1 APGTPEP
8 SDFGVWLSV
17 PSDPNLRTSR
27 ATYLNKAFG
36 LLESGGRLYPGSYP
50 TPAPAG
56 KSATPASGGAVTDPY
71 ASGHPP
77 PEIYGLSSGVIG
89 LRVFPN
95 PNFDN
100 KARKKWDAKRYYTDP
115 DYYNDSKLVRPFRV
129 GMACSFCHTSFHPLN
144 PPRDI
149 TDPAWENL
157 SGNIGAQYLR
167 IRAIFGNLMTPKSF
181 VYHVLDSQPPGTI
194 DTSLIP
200 SDNINNTNAMNAIF
214 GVPERVAVSFMN
226 PQEKVTANSATLPTL
241 FTDQE
246 ISGGKVPQALLDA
259 IKAIPTSNS
268 NPRYVPRILFDG
280 ADSIGAYGALARV
293 FLNIGSYWEQWI
305 RIHDPLVGF
314 RPQEPF
320 LLADCKAHSVY
331 WNATMLR
338 VTALRDYFLRI
349 TPPMRLMDVKGDIDR
364 TKPIDVAALRARADK
379 EGGDYAK
386 LLAEEKAKRI
396 DTTKL
401 AHGRKVF
408 AHNCIVC
415 HSSIQPPDRFEAL
428 AKQSAGG
435 EFWDHDPGRWIR
447 DEAYLKWAEA
457 AVEEP
462 DFWQK
467 NFLSTDY
474 RIPINLVQTNSA
486 RAMATNGMT
495 GHMWSDYSSAD
506 FQKLPSVGS
515 IPYFNPF
522 LGESGGDDQYTPRH
536 KAPDGAPPGGG
547 GPGFYRVP
555 TLISI
560 WTSAPLLHNNSLG
573 LFNNDPSVD
582 GRLLAFDDAIR
593 KLLWPEKR
601 LLSSSYNGATA
612 DRLAK
617 DHGLIWRTPEE
628 TYLTLP
634 AREVPGILS
643 SRFAPLMRLLD
654 WFPWLSDFRWLFLPA
669 ALIVLSFVVLF
680 RWPRGKVRVLAGYV
694 PLVLALVI
702 GFLIYFVN
710 GRLGDFRLGPIPK
723 GTPVNLLAN
732 LNPDAEPADVVS
744 AIKVTSEAL
753 GEIQSKQLGESEA
766 TKVLRE
772 RVAPALMK
780 VNRCPDFVMDKGHY
794 YEWFNTMTDADKDA
808 VIELLKTF

>member
-1 APGTPEP
+1 MGCWPASSSTSARTGSSGSGSTTRWSASGRRSRSCWPIARPIRCTGTRPCSGSP
-8 SDFGVWLSV
+8 PCATTSCGSPRRCGSW
-17 PSDPNLRTSR
+17 TSR
-27 ATYLNKAFG
+27 AT
-36 LLESGGRLYPGSYP
+36 
-50 TPAPAG
+50 
-56 KSATPASGGAVTDPY
+56 
-71 ASGHPP
+71 
-77 PEIYGLSSGVIG
+77 
-89 LRVFPN
+89 
-95 PNFDN
+95 
-100 KARKKWDAKRYYTDP
+100 
-115 DYYNDSKLVRPFRV
+115 
-129 GMACSFCHTSFHPLN
+129 
-144 PPRDI
+144 
-149 TDPAWENL
+149 
-157 SGNIGAQYLR
+157 
-167 IRAIFGNLMTPKSF
+167 
-181 VYHVLDSQPPGTI
+181 
-194 DTSLIP
+194 
-200 SDNINNTNAMNAIF
+200 
-214 GVPERVAVSFMN
+214 
-226 PQEKVTANSATLPTL
+226 
-241 FTDQE
+241 
-246 ISGGKVPQALLDA
+246 
-259 IKAIPTSNS
+259 
-268 NPRYVPRILFDG
+268 
-280 ADSIGAYGALARV
+280 SIGQSQSTWRR
-293 FLNIGSYWEQWI
+293 F
-305 RIHDPLVGF
+305 
-314 RPQEPF
+314 
-320 LLADCKAHSVY
+320 
-331 WNATMLR
+331 
-338 VTALRDYFLRI
+338 
-349 TPPMRLMDVKGDIDR
+349 
-364 TKPIDVAALRARADK
+364 ARADK

-643 SRFAPLMRLLD
+643 SRFAPSMRLLD

-732 LNPDAEPADVVS
+732 LNPDAEPADVVTAPSRSRRRPWARSSRSSS
-744 AIKVTSEAL
+744 ASPRRRRSSGTGRAL
-753 GEIQSKQLGESEA
+753 
-766 TKVLRE
+766 R
-772 RVAPALMK
+772 
-780 VNRCPDFVMDKGHY
+780 
-794 YEWFNTMTDADKDA
+794 
-808 VIELLKTF
+808 